1 VPDGQDDKNG
11 PRVGASTDER
21 EVFLKRR
28 ICCGRLWRGGVTC
41 AAFALLALGC
51 GGSHKSSS
59 TVGAGAATTSGG
71 SDATTSSSSNPKA
84 FATFRVAQDENIDFL
99 DPGLSS
105 LPEGWFVLWNSYL
118 PLIGYRHVSGPAGAT
133 LVPYLAEDLP
143 KVSADG
149 RTYRLKLRK
158 GLKYS
163 DGTPVKAS
171 DFRASIERDYKLQ
184 SPGIGLFSNI
194 EGAEEYFA
202 ALPKGTRPISGITS
216 NDRTG
221 AITIRL
227 KRPQGDFEYVLASEF
242 AALVPA
248 SSPAKDAST
257 RPLPATG
264 PYLIESYQPNKEVV
278 VVRNPHFEA
287 RRFDGNVPAGNPDKV
302 TIDILDD
309 PAAALTKTLDGQYDY
324 DALQPPPDRVAGL
337 EKKNK
342 AQI

>member
-1 VPDGQDDKNG
+1 
-11 PRVGASTDER
+11 
-21 EVFLKRR
+21 LKRR
-28 ICCGRLWRGGVTC
+28 IRCGRLWRGGVTC

-59 TVGAGAATTSGG
+59 TVGGSVPTTSGG
-71 SDATTSSSSNPKA
+71 SATTTSSSSNPKA

-202 ALPKGTRPISGITS
+202 ALPKGKRPISGVTS

-227 KRPQGDFEYVLASEF
+227 KRPQATSSTCSQ
-242 AALVPA
+242 A
-248 SSPAKDAST
+248 SSRRSCLRAPRRRT
-257 RPLPATG
+257 R
-264 PYLIESYQPNKEVV
+264 
-278 VVRNPHFEA
+278 
-287 RRFDGNVPAGNPDKV
+287 RRGRC
-302 TIDILDD
+302 
-309 PAAALTKTLDGQYDY
+309 
-324 DALQPPPDRVAGL
+324 PPPART
-337 EKKNK
+337 
-342 AQI
+342 